1 MKQHINEVKS
11 QINPAF
17 GNKTHIKQEFL
28 KYKIWKFSIDSQK
41 SKQRDMKDYH
51 ISKLNEKSWNKILAI
66 MKQKNSIMLTEAKLM
81 KSMTK

>member
-1 MKQHINEVKS
+1 MKQHINEVES

-41 SKQRDMKDYH
+41 SKQRDVKDYH
-51 ISKLNEKSWNKILAI
+51 ISKLN
-66 MKQKNSIMLTEAKLM
+66 
-81 KSMTK
+81 